1 MFNVGC
7 AEWTER
13 IVMVATAIY
22 NYWSDDITGRGAQSK
37 KGPEGVGWLQGIHR
51 IQHGRNKLRELQWG
65 GGVVL

>member
-1 MFNVGC
+1 
-7 AEWTER
+7 
-13 IVMVATAIY
+13 MVATAIY